1 MDKRKQWTKKIA
13 IGLAA
18 LLLAAGLSYVIRDV
32 LAAQNPESALP
43 VIEIEYNGI
52 PLPTQHYM
60 MDSYSWRF
68 LFTTVDWSQPNRNA
82 ADMLEPAPVLPGAPL
97 EINFSFPC
105 NSMRVSRSYG
115 TRNEFEPVTGSLQ
128 TPFSGGT
135 YTYRIEAEWGTRGS
149 VLYYIK
155 VRV

>member
-1 MDKRKQWTKKIA
+1 MEQRKRWIKKIA

-18 LLLAAGLSYVIRDV
+18 LFLAGAISYVIRDV
-32 LAAQNPESALP
+32 LAIQNPESALP
-43 VIEIEYNGI
+43 VIEIEYNDRA
-52 PLPTQHYM
+52 LPTQHYM
-60 MDSYSWRF
+60 MDAYSWRF
-68 LFTTVDWSQPNRNA
+68 LFTTVEWTEENRNA
-82 ADMLEPAPVLPGAPL
+82 VSALEPAPVLPGVPL
-97 EINFSFPC
+97 NISFSFPC
-105 NSMRVSRSYG
+105 NSMKISRSYEN
-115 TRNEFEPVTGSLQ
+115 RNEYEPVTGGLQ

>member
-1 MDKRKQWTKKIA
+1 MERRKFRLKKIA

-18 LLLAAGLSYVIRDV
+18 LILAATLSYVIRDL
-32 LAAQNPESALP
+32 LASQNPESALP
-43 VIEIEYNGI
+43 VIEIEYNGL
-52 PLPTQHYM
+52 PLPQQHYL

-68 LFTTVDWSQPNRNA
+68 LFSTVEWTEPNRDAVNT
-82 ADMLEPAPVLPGAPL
+82 LEPAPVVPGTPL
-97 EINFSFPC
+97 NIDFSFPC
-105 NSMRVSRSYG
+105 NSMVISRSYG
-115 TRNEFEPVTGSLQ
+115 SRNEFEPVSGDLQ

-135 YTYRIEAEWGTRGS
+135 YTYRIEAEWGARGS